1 MHKKGKWLPPKDKH
15 KCHAGRNK
23 KYVRW
28 YFECKESLMNIY
40 KYPKFELTKKSIRLL
55 TMIDEKKCVNQ
66 DDIQNIR
73 VAGLITI

>member
-40 KYPKFELTKKSIRLL
+40 KYPKFELTKKSTL
-55 TMIDEKKCVNQ
+55 
-66 DDIQNIR
+66 
-73 VAGLITI
+73 AS